1 MDPLLVALLSHSGYQ
16 LPLGSDEEL
25 WSALCRAFSRIPYE
39 NITKI
44 LRVQGELNQ
53 PHKESPEELIGSFIS
68 HGTGGTCFPLTA
80 TLTRLVRSLGFEAH
94 PILADRRYGTDT
106 HCALI
111 LRKGSAAWQLL
122 DPGYLIFTPCTIP
135 SSGTLRYDLPL
146 TPIEL
151 VASPIP
157 ERVELYTVTASPK
170 GELIRKL
177 RLTYKVRPV
186 DELEFTIAWDR
197 SFGWE
202 MMQYPIISS
211 LVGDTHVY
219 FQKSALLLRS
229 PSQSTREILT
239 QERMLDEITQ
249 RLGISRD
256 IVKRALS
263 CL

>member
-1 MDPLLVALLSHSGYQ
+1 MDPLLAALLTHTGYQ
-16 LPLGSDEEL
+16 LPLPDSDQL
-25 WSALCRAFSRIPYE
+25 FGALCSAFSKIPYE

-44 LRVQGELNQ
+44 LRAEGERNR
-53 PHKESPEELIGSFIS
+53 PCRESPHELIQGFIS

-111 LRKGSAAWQLL
+111 LRKNTEPWKLL

-135 SSGTLRYDLPL
+135 STGTLGYDLPL

-151 VASPIP
+151 VTTTTP
-157 ERVELYTVTASPK
+157 ERVELYTVSVSSR
-170 GELIRKL
+170 GELVRKL
-177 RLTYKVRPV
+177 RLTYKVKPV
-186 DELEFTIAWDR
+186 DEPEFTHAWDR

-202 MMQYPIISS
+202 MMEYPIISS
-211 LVGDTHVY
+211 VVGDTHVY
-219 FQKSALLLRS
+219 FQKSSLFLRS
-229 PSQSTREILT
+229 PSESIRETLNRE
-239 QERMLDEITQ
+239 QMLEQITT
-249 RLGISRD
+249 RLGISRE
-256 IVKRALS
+256 IVKRAFT